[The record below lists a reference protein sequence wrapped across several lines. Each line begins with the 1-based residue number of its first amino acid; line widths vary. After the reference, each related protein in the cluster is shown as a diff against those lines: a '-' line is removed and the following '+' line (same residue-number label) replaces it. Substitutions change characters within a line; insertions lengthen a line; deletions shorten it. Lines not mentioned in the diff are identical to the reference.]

1 MEPFEIVLIV
11 LVIAAIWA
19 VAELALTLRRTRGV
33 ANSLDETV
41 SKLNN
46 TIAEAQP
53 IVAKLD
59 GAVDELQPALAQV
72 EPLLKSTNTAVDA
85 LTANLV
91 EVESVVRDVSSV
103 TGAAANAGSAVS
115 GITDTAT
122 EAVQR
127 FLGKKKAETPA
138 ADRVLTGTT
147 DADESMNEGAVSADT
162 SEEPSVTT
170 EKKAYYTYASAEGEE
185 SDE

>member
-1 MEPFEIVLIV
+1 MEPFEIALIV
-11 LVIAAIWA
+11 LVIAGIWA
-19 VAELALTLRRTRGV
+19 IAELALTLRKTRGV
-33 ANSLDETV
+33 VNSLDETV
-41 SKLNN
+41 SELNN
-46 TIAEAQP
+46 TIAEARP

-127 FLGKKKAETPA
+127 FLGKKKADIPP
-138 ADRVLTGTT
+138 ADRTLAGETEG
-147 DADESMNEGAVSADT
+147 ADESEAPARVEIPEDDSPVSAQK
-162 SEEPSVTT
+162 S
-170 EKKAYYTYASAEGEE
+170 YYTYASAESEDT
-185 SDE
+185 DE

>member
-1 MEPFEIVLIV
+1 MEPFEIALIV

-19 VAELALTLRRTRGV
+19 VVELALVLRRTRGV
-33 ANSLDETV
+33 AKSLDETV

-127 FLGKKKAETPA
+127 FLGKKKADAPSTE
-138 ADRVLTGTT
+138 RVLTAPTDT
-147 DADESMNEGAVSADT
+147 DASGDEDATASDAAAETPVGA
-162 SEEPSVTT
+162 
-170 EKKAYYTYASAEGEE
+170 EKKAYYTYASAESEE